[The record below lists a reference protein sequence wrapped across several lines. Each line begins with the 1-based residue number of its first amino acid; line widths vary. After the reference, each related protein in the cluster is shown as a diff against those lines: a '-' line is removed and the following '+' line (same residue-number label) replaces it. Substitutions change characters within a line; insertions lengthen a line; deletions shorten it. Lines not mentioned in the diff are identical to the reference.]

1 MEISWNFVSPK
12 KWEPGG
18 GAFPAMHAPTPSLAH
33 GPQPCM
39 PPTPPVNRMTDAS
52 ENITFP
58 QLPLWSENID
68 VNQKSSFLRIFSK
81 VMFSDVLYS
90 RVIVVTELVV
100 SGTKCTLLISKLFE
114 ISITEYVYDRRFD
127 LYLCWRC
134 FVDF

>member
-1 MEISWNFVSPK
+1 MCTACLPTVWV
-12 KWEPGG
+12 GG
-18 GAFPAMHAPTPSLAH
+18 GMPSYACPHPQALHTPKPHTVPSHA
-33 GPQPCM
+33 
-39 PPTPPVNRMTDAS
+39 PPVNRMTHAS

-68 VNQKSSFLRIFSK
+68 INQKSSFLRIFSK

-114 ISITEYVYDRRFD
+114 ISITEYVGDRRFD
-127 LYLCWRC
+127 LLNFMLAMFR
-134 FVDF
+134 